1 MEQTKVTK
9 VPDKYRQLAF
19 AALQVQGA
27 DEVKDQLTKAFEEGP
42 SLEDFITAISTA
54 PKQSAP
60 GVTGFTNKMSTMTAT
75 LQYIN
80 ALEDAR
86 ESGQPIHR
94 SSWDMSK
101 AFDTVSKPAMMIAW
115 LRLGVPEQ
123 IATWLVGLDM
133 DGVTIVRTPNAFKA
147 ELGTGQGDVSSPMCW
162 NALFDILLVML
173 EQSDQTP
180 YYCRGATGN
189 MYKSGET
196 AFADDMES
204 TSATN
209 SGMQDKANV
218 VSAFCLIF
226 GLRISP

>member
-1 MEQTKVTK
+1 
-9 VPDKYRQLAF
+9 
-19 AALQVQGA
+19 
-27 DEVKDQLTKAFEEGP
+27 
-42 SLEDFITAISTA
+42 
-54 PKQSAP
+54 
-60 GVTGFTNKMSTMTAT
+60 MSTMKAT

-86 ESGQPIHR
+86 ESGQPIH
-94 SSWDMSK
+94 MSK

-133 DGVTIVRTPNAFKA
+133 DGVTIVRTPSARRAWQQAHYQGIRAGEHNYTQKMRPMTCHHLLCVHMIDAFKA
-147 ELGTGQGDVSSPMCW
+147 ELGTGQRDVSSPMCW
-162 NALFDILLVML
+162 NALFDILLVIL

-180 YYCRGATGN
+180 YYCRDATRN

-204 TSATN
+204 ISAKTVECKTRQ
-209 SGMQDKANV
+209 M
-218 VSAFCLIF
+218 
-226 GLRISP
+226 

>member
-1 MEQTKVTK
+1 
-9 VPDKYRQLAF
+9 
-19 AALQVQGA
+19 
-27 DEVKDQLTKAFEEGP
+27 
-42 SLEDFITAISTA
+42 
-54 PKQSAP
+54 
-60 GVTGFTNKMSTMTAT
+60 
-75 LQYIN
+75 
-80 ALEDAR
+80 
-86 ESGQPIHR
+86 
-94 SSWDMSK
+94 MSK

-133 DGVTIVRTPNAFKA
+133 DGATIVRTPSARRAWQQAHYQGIRAGEHNYTQKMRPMTRHQLLCVHMIDAFKA

-180 YYCRGATGN
+180 YYCQGAAGN

-209 SGMQDKANV
+209 SGMQ
-218 VSAFCLIF
+218 
-226 GLRISP
+226 

>member
-1 MEQTKVTK
+1 
-9 VPDKYRQLAF
+9 
-19 AALQVQGA
+19 
-27 DEVKDQLTKAFEEGP
+27 
-42 SLEDFITAISTA
+42 
-54 PKQSAP
+54 
-60 GVTGFTNKMSTMTAT
+60 
-75 LQYIN
+75 
-80 ALEDAR
+80 
-86 ESGQPIHR
+86 
-94 SSWDMSK
+94 
-101 AFDTVSKPAMMIAW
+101 MI
-115 LRLGVPEQ
+115 
-123 IATWLVGLDM
+123 D
-133 DGVTIVRTPNAFKA
+133 AFKA

-226 GLRISP
+226 GLRISPSKLRRYFQDWSNNVGQGELKKMTVFTKDWTPNTVEIEVDG

>member
-1 MEQTKVTK
+1 
-9 VPDKYRQLAF
+9 
-19 AALQVQGA
+19 
-27 DEVKDQLTKAFEEGP
+27 
-42 SLEDFITAISTA
+42 
-54 PKQSAP
+54 
-60 GVTGFTNKMSTMTAT
+60 
-75 LQYIN
+75 
-80 ALEDAR
+80 
-86 ESGQPIHR
+86 
-94 SSWDMSK
+94 
-101 AFDTVSKPAMMIAW
+101 MMIAW

-133 DGVTIVRTPNAFKA
+133 DGVTIVRTPSARRAWQQAHYQGIRTGEHNYTQKMRLMIRHQLLCVHMIDAFKA

-189 MYKSGET
+189 MYKSGGT

-209 SGMQDKANV
+209 SGMPDKANV

-226 GLRISP
+226 GLRISPSKLSRYFQDWSNNVGQEELT